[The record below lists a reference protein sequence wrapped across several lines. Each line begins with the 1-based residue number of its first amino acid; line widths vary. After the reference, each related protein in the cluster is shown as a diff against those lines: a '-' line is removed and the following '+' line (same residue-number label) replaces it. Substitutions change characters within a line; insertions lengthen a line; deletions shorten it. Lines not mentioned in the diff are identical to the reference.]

1 MGTWGHPSLASP
13 QKMIRS
19 FDNEKVME
27 STSFIEGPAKT
38 YKDHPPILISDNE
51 EFSDITQLL
60 ENEDDDDTLNNYW
73 YRNKTREVKCC
84 QKEVSLKSVTVLVI
98 SLLIFLVI
106 CVLIYSQ
113 TLSAEKELDLAEN
126 PVDSLDIIMAGE
138 N

>member
-1 MGTWGHPSLASP
+1 
-13 QKMIRS
+13 MIMY
-19 FDNEKVME
+19 DV
-27 STSFIEGPAKT
+27 G
-38 YKDHPPILISDNE
+38 
-51 EFSDITQLL
+51 SDIYDSIVLFIVQ
-60 ENEDDDDTLNNYW
+60 
-73 YRNKTREVKCC
+73 
-84 QKEVSLKSVTVLVI
+84 VSLKSVTVLVI

>member
-1 MGTWGHPSLASP
+1 M
-13 QKMIRS
+13 
-19 FDNEKVME
+19 
-27 STSFIEGPAKT
+27 
-38 YKDHPPILISDNE
+38 
-51 EFSDITQLL
+51 
-60 ENEDDDDTLNNYW
+60 
-73 YRNKTREVKCC
+73 
-84 QKEVSLKSVTVLVI
+84 KSVTVLVI

>member
-1 MGTWGHPSLASP
+1 ML
-13 QKMIRS
+13 
-19 FDNEKVME
+19 
-27 STSFIEGPAKT
+27 FIV
-38 YKDHPPILISDNE
+38 
-51 EFSDITQLL
+51 Q
-60 ENEDDDDTLNNYW
+60 
-73 YRNKTREVKCC
+73 
-84 QKEVSLKSVTVLVI
+84 VSLKSVTVLVI

>member
-1 MGTWGHPSLASP
+1 
-13 QKMIRS
+13 MI
-19 FDNEKVME
+19 V
-27 STSFIEGPAKT
+27 G
-38 YKDHPPILISDNE
+38 
-51 EFSDITQLL
+51 SDIYDSIVLFIGQ
-60 ENEDDDDTLNNYW
+60 
-73 YRNKTREVKCC
+73 
-84 QKEVSLKSVTVLVI
+84 VSLKSVTVLVI

>member
-1 MGTWGHPSLASP
+1 MNYS
-13 QKMIRS
+13 
-19 FDNEKVME
+19 
-27 STSFIEGPAKT
+27 IEG
-38 YKDHPPILISDNE
+38 YDSIVLFIV
-51 EFSDITQLL
+51 Q
-60 ENEDDDDTLNNYW
+60 
-73 YRNKTREVKCC
+73 
-84 QKEVSLKSVTVLVI
+84 VSLKSVTVLVI